1 MNGELVEVD
10 ALAVRWRDDG
20 SAIVAAIVSDG
31 RACGSYVY
39 AVEYLDAVGRDV
51 SRLFRES
58 LRNGRRIDPVNID
71 DIDRLLAELLT
82 AEPWTRYLAHDG
94 ATGEP
99 LPVAAVKS

>member
-10 ALAVRWRDDG
+10 AIAVRWHDDG

-51 SRLFRES
+51 SRMFRES

-71 DIDRLLAELLT
+71 DLDLLLAELSA

-94 ATGEP
+94 ATDRP
-99 LPVAAVKS
+99 LFVGAVRS